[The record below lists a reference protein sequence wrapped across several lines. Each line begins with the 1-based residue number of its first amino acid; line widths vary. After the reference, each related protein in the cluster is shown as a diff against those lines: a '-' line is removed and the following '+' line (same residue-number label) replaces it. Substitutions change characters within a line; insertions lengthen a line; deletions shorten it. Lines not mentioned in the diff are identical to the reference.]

1 MNEPLLMTL
10 TVVTSTCSAI
20 AGGVYFAFAAIVMP
34 ALRRAQPH
42 EAVSAMQWINIAA
55 VRWPF
60 MIIFFGSLIGSVA
73 LVVMEMAAG
82 NWVPDAIVRVIGA
95 ALGIAAFS
103 ITVLGN
109 VPLNNQLASE
119 AGSGSAADSWKS
131 FHIPWHRFN
140 LARTILST
148 AVPVVLG
155 YSLVI

>member
-1 MNEPLLMTL
+1 MNEALLMTL
-10 TVVTSTCSAI
+10 TIVTSACSGI
-20 AGGVYFAFAAIVMP
+20 AGGVYFSFTAIVMP

-42 EAVSAMQWINIAA
+42 EAVSAMQSINVAA

-73 LVVMEMAAG
+73 LVVMDMAAG
-82 NWVPDAIVRVIGA
+82 NWVPASIVRVIGA

-119 AGSGSAADSWKS
+119 TGSGSAADSWKS
-131 FHIPWHRFN
+131 FHIPWSRFN
-140 LARTILST
+140 LARTIFSM